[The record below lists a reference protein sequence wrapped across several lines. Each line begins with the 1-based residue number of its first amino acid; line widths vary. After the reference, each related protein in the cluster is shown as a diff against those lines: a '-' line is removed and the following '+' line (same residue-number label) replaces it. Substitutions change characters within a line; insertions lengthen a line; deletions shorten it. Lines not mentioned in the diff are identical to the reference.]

1 MNNYISTIKKA
12 LPLFLSSIG
21 LLCMG
26 ITDTIFCSWVDTNAL
41 VAQSLASFIYL
52 TEFMTL
58 VAFVFPIANLVAL
71 NPKDSCSILKSGLIL
86 VCTLSLLIIFTNS
99 ILNAYISTYY
109 LPTISQGL
117 FQQYFQI
124 ISIGL
129 LTGIIFIYVRMTST
143 LLDYPV
149 SFFREM
155 SLAFVCN
162 VFFDLLIYKCCTD
175 KAMAVKLIAL
185 STVFIFLLLANRINT
200 KLSPKYNIRDYL
212 RFGNITTSTLRQI
225 FTNSIPSALITLC
238 EFSFFCLMGF
248 FVTKYL
254 YPLSGLYRIVIQ
266 IEEILILP
274 IYSILTIVSIDISKS
289 IENSSG
295 LGGVKRNIKFLILT
309 LIFISLFLYALYPYL
324 IKLYQID
331 ANVSQNNIAI
341 IVALFL
347 SESLMLICITPLKGI
362 SKYNTIFYIV
372 FLINILMI
380 AIVYSLSFESLNELL
395 SLLILNNILIA
406 MGSLGI
412 WRAKYYKANQLLDLS
427 GNLT

>member
-1 MNNYISTIKKA
+1 MTNYLSTIKKA

-41 VAQSLASFIYL
+41 TAQSLASFIYL

-58 VAFVFPIANLVAL
+58 VAFIFPIANIVTL
-71 NPKDSCSILKSGLIL
+71 NPKDSFSILKSGLIL
-86 VCTLSLLIIFTNS
+86 VCFMALLIILINNTFNS
-99 ILNAYISTYY
+99 YISTYY
-109 LPTISQGL
+109 LPKVSQGL

-124 ISIGL
+124 VSMGL
-129 LTGIIFIYVRMTST
+129 FTGIIFIYVRMTST
-143 LLDYPV
+143 LLDSPV

-155 SLAFVCN
+155 SYAFIFN
-162 VFFDLLIYKCCTD
+162 AFLDFLIYKCCTD
-175 KAMAVKLIAL
+175 KVMAVQLIAL
-185 STVFIFLLLANRINT
+185 STVFIFLFLAKKINS
-200 KLSPKYNIRDYL
+200 KLSQKYNIFGYL
-212 RFGNITTSTLRQI
+212 KFGNVTISTLRKI
-225 FTNSIPSALITLC
+225 FFNSISSSLITLC

-254 YPLSGLYRIVIQ
+254 YHLSGLYRIVIQ

-274 IYSILTIVSIDISKS
+274 VYSILTIVSIDISKS
-289 IENSSG
+289 VEKATG

-309 LIFISLFLYALYPYL
+309 LAFISLIMYLLYPY
-324 IKLYQID
+324 IINLYHMD
-331 ANVSQNNIAI
+331 ASLSQNNIAI
-341 IVALFL
+341 IIALFL
-347 SESLMLICITPLKGI
+347 SESFMLICITPLKGI

-372 FLINILMI
+372 LSINMLTIST
-380 AIVYSLSFESLNELL
+380 VYSLSFDSFNEFL

-406 MGSLGI
+406 ISSLWI
-412 WRAKYYKANQLLDLS
+412 WKVKEKKLLCLS

>member
-21 LLCMG
+21 LLCIG

-41 VAQSLASFIYL
+41 IAQSLASFIYL

-71 NPKDSCSILKSGLIL
+71 NPEDSSSILKSGLIL
-86 VCTLSLLIIFTNS
+86 ICSLALLIIFINS
-99 ILNAYISTYY
+99 ILNSYISTYY
-109 LPTISQGL
+109 LPKISQGL

-124 ISIGL
+124 ISMGL
-129 LTGIIFIYVRMTST
+129 LTGIIFIYIRMTST
-143 LLDYPV
+143 LLDSPI

-155 SLAFVCN
+155 SFAFVSN
-162 VFFDLLIYKCCTD
+162 VFFDFLIYNYCTD
-175 KAMAVKLIAL
+175 KAVAVKLIAL
-185 STVFIFLLLANRINT
+185 STVFIFLFLANRINN
-200 KLSPKYNIRDYL
+200 KLSPKYNIGDYL
-212 RFGNITTSTLRQI
+212 KFGNITISTLRQI

-254 YPLSGLYRIVIQ
+254 YHLSGLYRIVIQ

-289 IENSSG
+289 IENSNG
-295 LGGVKRNIKFLILT
+295 LGAVKRNIKFLMLT
-309 LIFISLFLYALYPYL
+309 LVFISLFLYALYPYI
-324 IKLYQID
+324 IKLYQIEV
-331 ANVSQNNIAI
+331 NVSQNNIAI

-372 FLINILMI
+372 FLINMLMI
-380 AIVYSLSFESLNELL
+380 AIVYSLSFENVNEFLV
-395 SLLILNNILIA
+395 LLILNNILIA
-406 MGSLGI
+406 VGSLWI
-412 WRAKYYKANQLLDLS
+412 WRVKYSNANQLFDLS

>member
-41 VAQSLASFIYL
+41 IAQSLASFIYL

-86 VCTLSLLIIFTNS
+86 ICSLALLIIFTNS
-99 ILNAYISTYY
+99 IFNSYISTYY
-109 LPTISQGL
+109 LPKISQGL

-124 ISIGL
+124 VSMGL

-143 LLDYPV
+143 LLDSPV

-155 SLAFVCN
+155 SYAFVFN

-175 KAMAVKLIAL
+175 KAVAVKLIAL
-185 STVFIFLLLANRINT
+185 STVFIFLFLANRINT
-200 KLSPKYNIRDYL
+200 KLSPKYNIGDYL
-212 RFGNITTSTLRQI
+212 RFGNITISTLRQI

-254 YPLSGLYRIVIQ
+254 YHLSGLYRIVIQ

-289 IENSSG
+289 IESSSG
-295 LGGVKRNIKFLILT
+295 LGGVKRNIKFLMLT
-309 LIFISLFLYALYPYL
+309 LAFISLFLYALYPYI

-372 FLINILMI
+372 FLINMLMI
-380 AIVYSLSFESLNELL
+380 AIVYSLSFESFNELL

-406 MGSLGI
+406 MGSLWI
-412 WRAKYYKANQLLDLS
+412 WKVKYYKANQLLDLS